1 MLLLVGLPIRKESL
15 LWGPISKSIAP
26 NRCIHTADLLL
37 IEFLVHTKTSGMSS
51 GRFKR
56 QSMAFHSLGLM
67 LFCKKSGKRE
77 LPRGGAL
84 SREQTRI
91 GASC

>member
-15 LWGPISKSIAP
+15 LWGPISMSIAP

-51 GRFKR
+51 GMNTLTSYSIVDCL
-56 QSMAFHSLGLM
+56 QNLHMQDSYVW
-67 LFCKKSGKRE
+67 
-77 LPRGGAL
+77 
-84 SREQTRI
+84 
-91 GASC
+91 